1 MFKGEM
7 RRVGPP
13 KSLDEARRL
22 IKGYVVYCNNVHLNG
37 AIGYIAAFSSAR
49 RVGNPAAGGAAHA
62 QMTILAGSLIRGRL
76 PAGSVLSTRA
86 CSDRKHTDLTG
97 RSATRRLPTDVE
109 GQCQER
115 IRLCHLRAL

>member
-49 RVGNPAAGGAAHA
+49 RAGNPAAGGAAHA
-62 QMTILAGSLIRGRL
+62 QMTIPVWSLIRGRL
-76 PAGSVLSTRA
+76 PA
-86 CSDRKHTDLTG
+86 
-97 RSATRRLPTDVE
+97 
-109 GQCQER
+109 
-115 IRLCHLRAL
+115 RLCPLYESLFRPQAHGPHWQISDTPTAH